1 MAARKTAIEYYSDLA
16 SRWPRGS
23 GRAPTNNELEQ
34 AFALLYELNPNK
46 RPRGPRGGSAEAL
59 AVAGYLGG
67 VWNPLELGRA
77 IAQATGGGVNE
88 WLNIIERPPP
98 EGMDG
103 LDLFTLHDNKQRGAQ
118 RKLSI
123 ALTPKGRRVV
133 EKYCAAEGID
143 YFLQHFPVNLNRK
156 GFTAIHR

>member
-1 MAARKTAIEYYSDLA
+1 M
-16 SRWPRGS
+16 
-23 GRAPTNNELEQ
+23 
-34 AFALLYELNPNK
+34 
-46 RPRGPRGGSAEAL
+46 
-59 AVAGYLGG
+59 AGYLGG
-67 VWNPLELGRA
+67 VWNPRELGKA
-77 IAQATGGGVNE
+77 IAQAAGARGVNE

>member
-1 MAARKTAIEYYSDLA
+1 MAARKSAIEYYPDLA

-34 AFALLYELNPNK
+34 AFAL
-46 RPRGPRGGSAEAL
+46 
-59 AVAGYLGG
+59 GYLGG
-67 VWNPLELGRA
+67 VWNPRELGKA
-77 IAQATGGGVNE
+77 IAQAAGARGVNE